1 MLFTVNGVTGFKS
14 RIVYLVLN
22 LLEVIVVLSTL
33 RLVVPE
39 DNASVSVST
48 ATVASGTTVWLLK
61 MSVISTT
68 IEPLLETQRKS
79 IRNIYM

>member
-1 MLFTVNGVTGFKS
+1 MLFTVTGVTGFNSK
-14 RIVYLVLN
+14 IVYLVLN
-22 LLEVIVVLSTL
+22 LLEVIVELSTL

-48 ATVASGTTVWLLK
+48 ATVAFGTTVWLLK